1 LASSALGGEGKY
13 PCVIPLPFPFPL
25 SLLSLSLSLSSCDL
39 ARSWRACACP
49 GDNDPDYVIRSGLKA
64 PPQAV
69 AIELSTGSSVVGRD
83 EDCDLIIP
91 IPTVSG
97 SHAKVELEGETLF
110 VTDLESTN
118 GTFVN
123 NERIEP
129 GSKTQLSPGS
139 NVIFGDSNLAAYVVQ
154 QDSAASAE

>member
-1 LASSALGGEGKY
+1 MNQALVKRSALSRGLG
-13 PCVIPLPFPFPL
+13 
-25 SLLSLSLSLSSCDL
+25 
-39 ARSWRACACP
+39 RRATRRVTSAKVVLKP
-49 GDNDPDYVIRSGLKA
+49 IGDNDPDYVIRSGLKA